1 MMANPY
7 DCPDSPPTL
16 GQLSTAAA
24 GILHQ
29 IGTGMVLRIPKS
41 GYGPE
46 LHCDY
51 ETEHAL
57 MLLEGEDN
65 VKAVRELIQSG
76 LIHKLTE
83 LGEPPDGDTRR
94 LGWRELGL
102 DGDVADWWV
111 CTQ

>member
-7 DCPDSPPTL
+7 DCPDSPSTL
-16 GQLSTAAA
+16 GQLSKAAA

-29 IGTGMVLRIPKS
+29 IGTGMVLRIPKN

-51 ETEHAL
+51 ETEHAVMTL
-57 MLLEGEDN
+57 DGEDN

-102 DGDVADWWV
+102 DGGVADWWV

>member
-1 MMANPY
+1 MMN
-7 DCPDSPPTL
+7 
-16 GQLSTAAA
+16 GQELSVAAR

-29 IGTGMVLRIPKS
+29 IGTGMCLRIPKN
-41 GYGPE
+41 GVGPG
-46 LHCDY
+46 LQLVCDY
-51 ETEHAL
+51 ETEHAVMRL
-57 MLLEGEDN
+57 DGEDN

-76 LIHKLTE
+76 FIHKLTE
-83 LGEPPDGDTRR
+83 LGEPSEGETRR